1 MLIHINP
8 SNGIPIYDQVVRQI
22 KFALAAGALR
32 KGELIPS
39 VRELARQLAINP
51 NTVARAYRQLQDE
64 GMLTSLRGTG
74 LQVAEGA
81 KRQCRSDRTQ
91 LIRDRI
97 RDVLQEA
104 KRSGLDADEVRQL
117 VEREMKTW
125 EPNGGEIA

>member
-22 KFALAAGALR
+22 KFALAAGVLR

-64 GMLTSLRGTG
+64 GVLKSLRGTG

-81 KRQCRSDRTQ
+81 ARQCRSDRTQ

-104 KRSGLDADEVRQL
+104 KRSGLTADEVRQL
-117 VEREMKTW
+117 VDREMKSW
-125 EPNGGEIA
+125 

>member
-32 KGELIPS
+32 TGELIPS

-74 LQVAEGA
+74 LQVADGA
-81 KRQCRSDRTQ
+81 ERQCRADRTQ

-104 KRSGLDADEVRQL
+104 KRSGLDAEEVRQL
-117 VEREMKTW
+117 VDQEMTSW
-125 EPNGGEIA
+125 GTE